1 MDMCYNCYRKRSIME
16 KINIRLYTNFN
27 NLEETNDLLAI
38 KDNDVIKYIDLENNK
53 VIVDMENDI
62 MIRENSDYHF
72 TIDFNANN
80 IIIKLKSLNKCFDKA
95 IKTIWIK
102 KSKNSYNVKYVLVD
116 DDLINEY
123 HIKF

>member
-1 MDMCYNCYRKRSIME
+1 ME
-16 KINIRLYTNFN
+16 KINIQVYTNFN
-27 NLEETNDLLAI
+27 NLEETNALLAI

-53 VIVDMENDI
+53 VIVDMKNDI
-62 MIRENSDYHF
+62 MIRENIDYHF

-80 IIIKLKSLNKCFDKA
+80 VIIKLKDHNKCFDKE

-102 KSKNSYNVKYVLVD
+102 KNKNSYNIKYVLID

>member
-1 MDMCYNCYRKRSIME
+1 ME
-16 KINIRLYTNFN
+16 KINIQVYTNLN

-53 VIVDMENDI
+53 VIVDMKNDI
-62 MIRENSDYHF
+62 MIRENIDYHF

-80 IIIKLKSLNKCFDKA
+80 IIIKLKSLNKCFDKK

>member
-1 MDMCYNCYRKRSIME
+1 ME

-80 IIIKLKSLNKCFDKA
+80 IIIKLKSLNKCFDKS

-116 DDLINEY
+116 DALIKEY

>member
-1 MDMCYNCYRKRSIME
+1 MCYNCYRKRSIME

-53 VIVDMENDI
+53 VIVDMKKDI
-62 MIRENSDYHF
+62 MIRENIDYHF

-80 IIIKLKSLNKCFDKA
+80 IIIKLKSLNKCFDKM